1 MRRRI
6 LKTDNPEELEEK
18 ITEFQEQ
25 LEETED
31 GGRETYLETKIN
43 ELETY
48 IRELESGVSQEGLQT
63 RLEDLKGEAITRGTD
78 EPTETELRT
87 AGAHDA
93 VYIVLGT
100 YFSTEVEIEDP
111 ELVAATDD
119 KIFLQGNEEELTIRL
134 TSEDQARILA
144 DSILMAVGLEEEAA
158 RIGQR

>member
-18 ITEFQEQ
+18 ITDFQEQ

-31 GGRETYLETKIN
+31 NGREIYLQTKIK

-63 RLEDLKGEAITRGTD
+63 RLEDLKGEVPSRGTD
-78 EPTETELRT
+78 NPTETELRA

-93 VYIVLGT
+93 TYIVLDT
-100 YFSTEVEIEDP
+100 YFSTEIEIEDP
-111 ELVAATDD
+111 EVAGATEN
-119 KIFLQGNEEELTIRL
+119 KIFLKGNEEELTINL
-134 TSEDQARILA
+134 TDEDQARILA
-144 DSILMAVGLEEEAA
+144 DSILMAVGLGKEAA
-158 RIGQR
+158 RVGQR